1 MIQIS
6 GLFVRSCTLQDATQK
21 AQVVDQKFEIDV
33 EFVSFAFYCE
43 AAKTTKT
50 KNKRIQVVPL

>member
-1 MIQIS
+1 M
-6 GLFVRSCTLQDATQK
+6 TDATQD
-21 AQVVDQKFEIDV
+21 ANVVDQKFEIDV

-50 KNKRIQVVPL
+50 KNKRIQIVPL